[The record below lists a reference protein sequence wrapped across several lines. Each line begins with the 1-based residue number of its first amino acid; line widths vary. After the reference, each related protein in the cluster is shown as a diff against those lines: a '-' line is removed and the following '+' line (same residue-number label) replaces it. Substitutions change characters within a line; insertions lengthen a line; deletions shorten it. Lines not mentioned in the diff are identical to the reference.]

1 MTFAWIENNT
11 VRDVCEGAP
20 QHLFAPEVAALYST
34 EVPAGTKPGY
44 VLIKGN
50 WVAPPPP
57 PTPVPEPVAIPPKV
71 SPVEFLLLFTPQERV
86 AIRAARPND
95 PVLDDFFGIVEDPRL
110 TFVNL
115 ALPSV
120 QDALH
125 YLVANQ
131 FITDARREE
140 ILKGAIV

>member
-1 MTFAWIENNT
+1 MIFAWVENNT
-11 VRDVCEGAP
+11 VRDVCEGVP
-20 QHLFAPEVAALYST
+20 QDRFVPEVAALYST
-34 EVPAGTKPGY
+34 PVPAGTKPGY
-44 VLIKGN
+44 VLKNGN
-50 WVAPPPP
+50 WTAPPPP
-57 PTPVPEPVAIPPKV
+57 KPAPDPVTIPPKV
-71 SPVEFLLLFTPQERV
+71 SPVEFLLLFTSQERV

-125 YLVANQ
+125 YLAAKQ

-140 ILKGAIV
+140 ILKGTIV

>member
-1 MTFAWIENNT
+1 MTFAWVENNT

-20 QHLFAPEVAALYST
+20 QYLFAPEVAALYST
-34 EVPAGTKPGY
+34 EVPEGTKPGY
-44 VLIKGN
+44 VLTDGN
-50 WVAPPPP
+50 WAAPPVPP
-57 PTPVPEPVAIPPKV
+57 PAPEPAIVPPKV
-71 SPVEFLLLFTPQERV
+71 SPVEFLLLFTSQERV
-86 AIRAARPND
+86 AIRAARQTD

-120 QDALH
+120 QGALQ
-125 YLVANQ
+125 YLAANE

-140 ILKGAIV
+140 ILKGTIV

>member
-1 MTFAWIENNT
+1 MTFAWVENNT
-11 VRDVCEGAP
+11 VRDVCEGVP
-20 QHLFAPEVAALYST
+20 QDLFAPEVAALYST
-34 EVPAGTKPGY
+34 PVPAGTKSGY
-44 VLIKGN
+44 VLEDGN
-50 WVAPPPP
+50 WVAPPP

-95 PVLDDFFGIVEDPRL
+95 PVLDDFFDIVEDPRL

-120 QDALH
+120 QGALH
-125 YLVANQ
+125 YLVAKQ

-140 ILKGAIV
+140 VLKGAIV